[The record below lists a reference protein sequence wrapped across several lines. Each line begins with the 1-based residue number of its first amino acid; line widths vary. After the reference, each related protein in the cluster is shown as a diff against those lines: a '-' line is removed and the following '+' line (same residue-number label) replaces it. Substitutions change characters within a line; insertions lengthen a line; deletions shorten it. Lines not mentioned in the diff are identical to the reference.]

1 MGNRKRKGIVMSGL
15 AVLGVG
21 FFAAIFMV
29 LGPPRLLAKSEA
41 PAFCAGCHVMEAE
54 YDAWSHAGAHRREM
68 CVDCHL
74 PNQNKTIH
82 YIWKSIDGMKDTVA
96 FYSGRVPERINIK
109 PRSGGGAAQL
119 YPLPRE
125 HRCPHRQGA
134 PLLAMPSPG
143 CPSRKRSDADTVKNV

>member
-1 MGNRKRKGIVMSGL
+1 MGNWKRKGIVMSGL

-41 PAFCAGCHVMEAE
+41 PAFCAGCHVMAAE

-74 PNQNKTIH
+74 PNQNKTMH

-96 FYSGRVPERINIK
+96 FYSGRVPERISISSHGQEVVQRNCIRCHESTVAHIDK
-109 PRSGGGAAQL
+109 ERLCWQCHRRVAHRGSGQML
-119 YPLPRE
+119 TL
-125 HRCPHRQGA
+125 
-134 PLLAMPSPG
+134 
-143 CPSRKRSDADTVKNV
+143 

>member
-96 FYSGRVPERINIK
+96 FYSGRVPERINISSHGQEVVQRNCIRCHESTVAHIDK
-109 PRSGGGAAQL
+109 ERLCWQCHRRVAHRGSGQML
-119 YPLPRE
+119 TL
-125 HRCPHRQGA
+125 
-134 PLLAMPSPG
+134 
-143 CPSRKRSDADTVKNV
+143 

>member
-21 FFAAIFMV
+21 LFAAIFMM

-54 YDAWSHAGAHRREM
+54 YEAWSHAGAHRRQM

-74 PNQNKTIH
+74 PNQNKAVH
-82 YIWKSIDGMKDTVA
+82 YIWKSIDGMKDTLA
-96 FYSGRVPERINIK
+96 FYSGRVPERIAISSHGQEVVQNNCIRCHEITVAHIDK
-109 PRSGGGAAQL
+109 ERLCWQC
-119 YPLPRE
+119 
-125 HRCPHRQGA
+125 HRRIAHRGTGQM
-134 PLLAMPSPG
+134 LTL
-143 CPSRKRSDADTVKNV
+143 